1 MSKVLLAGCN
11 LGSAWR
17 SRGVPGVD
25 KEGKLTP
32 PPTMPEPVIDEPGEY
47 KISVNQETGGKKVKT
62 FDPETGGNKITTID
76 PGGEVVD
83 VEYVPLNE
91 KVEQQ
96 REVESALITAETY
109 DKSADTVKKL
119 ATFAP
124 LGGLALL
131 ALLL

>member
-1 MSKVLLAGCN
+1 MKVLLAGCN

-25 KEGKLTP
+25 EEGNLTP
-32 PPTMPEPVIDEPGEY
+32 PPEMPEPVIDEPGEY
-47 KISVNQETGGKKVKT
+47 KISVDEETGTKEVKT
-62 FDPETGGNKITTID
+62 YDTETGGNKITTID
-76 PGGEVVD
+76 SGGNVVD
-83 VEYVPLNE
+83 VKYVPLNE
-91 KVEQQ
+91 EIEAEKEI
-96 REVESALITAETY
+96 ETALITAETY
-109 DKSADTVKKL
+109 DQTADTIKKL